1 MNGVIWQLDVLITY
15 WRGNVHGCLCLY
27 IVQSFPPYQKFSFH
41 RYQCNDF
48 PHTYTW
54 LLEQVFVKEPVC
66 DHLRLLNK
74 RTAVVRNLLT
84 YRMGDGKPNVMF
96 VLGGPGAGK
105 GTQCARSARFHC
117 TEWPDQGWESSI
129 SSNNHVFLKWF
140 LWFFSVFF
148 GGKVV
153 FEVKNIARIANA
165 VQVPICLLV
174 STSVY

>member
-1 MNGVIWQLDVLITY
+1 MCLSPINMEMFTAACVCTLYNHFLPIKSSRFIAINAMILHTLIL
-15 WRGNVHGCLCLY
+15 G
-27 IVQSFPPYQKFSFH
+27 
-41 RYQCNDF
+41 
-48 PHTYTW
+48 W

-117 TEWPDQGWESSI
+117 TEWPDQG
-129 SSNNHVFLKWF
+129 
-140 LWFFSVFF
+140 
-148 GGKVV
+148 
-153 FEVKNIARIANA
+153 
-165 VQVPICLLV
+165 
-174 STSVY
+174 